1 MQNRVFEIIAGFT
14 IIIISA
20 FFLIYG
26 VFSNFKQ
33 SSKTYKINAIFNNV
47 GGLNEGSKIKV
58 NGVVVGVVDSL
69 ELNQK
74 DFSIFATFKIKS
86 NIKIPKDSVVIISS
100 SGIFESPSITLMPTK
115 NNNYIQNGETLANT
129 KDFVSLED
137 KIGNIFFNLNSK

>member
-1 MQNRVFEIIAGFT
+1 MQNRIFEIIAGFT
-14 IIIISA
+14 IIIVSVC
-20 FFLIYG
+20 FLIYG
-26 VFSNFKQ
+26 VFSNAKK
-33 SSKTYKINAIFNNV
+33 SSNTYKITAIFNNV

-69 ELNQK
+69 ELNQS
-74 DFSIFATFKIKS
+74 DFSIIATFKINS
-86 NIKIPKDSVVIISS
+86 NIKLSKDSIVLINS
-100 SGIFESPSITLMPTK
+100 SGIFESPSIILMPAK